1 MNQYITLNNGN
12 INKEHICCAISDK
25 KHQVGVVEKKQWIK
39 NELAN
44 GHTFTKLNVNG
55 KVFIEYTNIEKAWA
69 SVIGKNYFYIHCLWV
84 SGSYKNKGYGKALI
98 EKTIEHA
105 KNQNKDGIC
114 IISSLKKKPFL
125 SDYKFL
131 KKYNFEIVDQI
142 DDYLLLAYKIT
153 NNNIPQFSYSAKNN
167 NIINEKGLRIY
178 YSPQCPYIINCIKE
192 VEAFCK
198 NNNIKLNLIKITTLE
213 EAKNVPSV
221 FNNYSVFLNGEF
233 VSVHLLNENY
243 LKKLLN
249 IN

>member
-1 MNQYITLNNGN
+1 MDQYITLNTEN

-25 KHQVGVVEKKQWIK
+25 KHQQGVIEKKQWIK
-39 NELAN
+39 CELTK
-44 GHTFTKLNVNG
+44 GHTFTKLNVKG
-55 KVFIEYTNIEKAWA
+55 KVFVEYTNIENAWA

-84 SGSYKNKGYGKALI
+84 SGSYKNKGHGKALI
-98 EKTIEHA
+98 EKTIENA
-105 KNQNKDGIC
+105 KKQNKDGIC

-153 NNNIPQFSYSAKNN
+153 DRNIPQLSPAAKNN
-167 NIINEKGLRIY
+167 NIIREEGLRIY
-178 YSPQCPYIINCIKE
+178 YSPQCPYISNCIKE
-192 VEAFCK
+192 VNNFCK
-198 NNNIKLNLIKITTLE
+198 NNNIKLNLIKIDTLE
-213 EAKNVPSV
+213 AAKNVPSV
-221 FNNYSVFLNGEF
+221 FNNYSIFLNGEF
-233 VSVHLLNENY
+233 VGVHLLNENY